1 MTLLLKTKPKK
12 ILIQQPDLET
22 VRHLHQHILNIAPD
36 AEIYAPANVNE
47 IEQYYLTVS
56 DIDLLIAEV
65 YIEGIDALASYLT
78 FRAAHPKVAVLI
90 ATRYDLSSYS
100 EYIHGVPVV
109 VLPYEEK
116 HLESI
121 IPQLLDKMS
130 PSELT
135 TSISRKIPIGT
146 QSIKLVQKN
155 KAAAASSLDP
165 KNKAASPQKLAT
177 PVQRVGHS
185 KSVIEVEKELKR
197 RSRNFNLFSALSL
210 LIIIST
216 FCLLVYLGQIPSAYR
231 YFRFLEL
238 PWTDY
243 REMIAI
249 PEGEFLYGGDNATPP
264 VPKNTAPFWI
274 DKYEVTLGQ
283 YQKFLKAIEK
293 EAPEAY
299 AHPDMPN
306 VSRGFKPEN
315 WDEVIHSIREGIPYE
330 GVHLNLNCPVFNV
343 RWWNAYAYAKWAGKR
358 LPTEE
363 EWEKAARGTKGN
375 LFSWGNDEKTISK
388 ANLGLDYSPGD
399 PAKGGFNDGFHMM
412 NPVTK
417 KPEDISDFGVVGMN
431 GNVSEWTGTWAEGK
445 LEGFKAPVIRGGSFV
460 AHKNIYLNLRIV
472 KRDANTPEE
481 WLGFRCVR
489 DTSPTSK

>member
-1 MTLLLKTKPKK
+1 MKTKPKK

-22 VRHLHQHILNIAPD
+22 VQHLQQHILNIAPD

-47 IEQYYLTVS
+47 IEQYYLS
-56 DIDLLIAEV
+56 CPDIDLLIAEV

-121 IPQLLDKMS
+121 IPQLLENMT
-130 PSELT
+130 PSQLT

-155 KAAAASSLDP
+155 KATTASSPSSLEP
-165 KNKAASPQKLAT
+165 KKTADSTQKSPP
-177 PVQRVGHS
+177 PVQKVNRS
-185 KSVIEVEKELKR
+185 KSVIEVEKALKR
-197 RSRNFNLFSALSL
+197 RSQMINRCATVSILILISIFSL
-210 LIIIST
+210 LVSM
-216 FCLLVYLGQIPSAYR
+216 GKIPAVYR

-243 REMIAI
+243 HVMIAI
-249 PEGEFLYGGDNATPP
+249 PAEEFLYGGENGTPP
-264 VPKNTAPFWI
+264 VPTKTDPFWI
-274 DKYEVTLGQ
+274 DQYEVTLGQ
-283 YQKFLKAIEK
+283 YQKFLKAMETEK
-293 EAPEAY
+293 PEAY

-306 VSRGFKPEN
+306 VSRGYKPEN
-315 WDEVIHSIREGIPYE
+315 WDKVIHTIREGIPYN
-330 GVHLNLNCPVFNV
+330 GTRLNLDCPVFHI
-343 RWWNAYAYAKWAGKR
+343 RWWDAYAYAKWAGKR

-375 LFSWGNDEKTISK
+375 LFSWGSDAKAISK
-388 ANLGLDYSPGD
+388 ANLGLDYAPGD
-399 PAKGGFNDGFHMM
+399 PAKGGFKDGFHMM
-412 NPVTK
+412 NPVTE
-417 KPEDISDFGVVGMN
+417 KPEDISDYGVVGMN
-431 GNVSEWTGTWAEGK
+431 GNVSEWTGTWADGK
-445 LEGFKAPVIRGGSFV
+445 LEGFKVPVIRGGSFV
-460 AHKNIYLNLRIV
+460 AQKNIYLNLRLV

-489 DTSPTSK
+489 DTAPTVK